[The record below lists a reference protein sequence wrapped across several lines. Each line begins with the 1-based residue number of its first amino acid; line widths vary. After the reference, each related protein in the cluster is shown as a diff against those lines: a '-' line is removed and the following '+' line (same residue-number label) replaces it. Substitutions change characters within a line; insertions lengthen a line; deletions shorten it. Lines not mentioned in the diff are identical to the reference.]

1 MCDANAHRHHA
12 GGLPG
17 IGRAVVD
24 LVTSALA
31 VSFAEI

>member
-1 MCDANAHRHHA
+1 MCDATAHRHHA

-24 LVTSALA
+24 LATSTLA
-31 VSFAEI
+31 VSFGEV